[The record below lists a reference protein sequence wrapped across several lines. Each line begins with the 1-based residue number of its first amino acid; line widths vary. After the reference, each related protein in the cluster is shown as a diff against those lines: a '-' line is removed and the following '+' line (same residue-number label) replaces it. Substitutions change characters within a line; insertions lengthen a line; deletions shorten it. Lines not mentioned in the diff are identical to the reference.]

1 MNTEKDNILEE
12 NSLDNI
18 ERVKTLSP
26 NMMVVKRFFRNKLA
40 IVGLGILLFMVLFSF
55 VGGIVSP
62 YGQTEV
68 FRRTDMLKKDYAG
81 ASINKDM
88 SVSVKDGYEY
98 GVSDISMAIL
108 EYQIQGELS
117 KIGEDTMFVN
127 SLSEENHIVSKATP
141 IAKNVGGILQA
152 ELGATVTQE
161 ITDGYNN
168 AVASSQTVFYVGEV
182 KYGINKENVYQLED
196 VATASYLI
204 FNMYDEATALTY
216 DFRIAAETAMVG
228 NLTTFAVAGVNYEI
242 EYTNNNEIM
251 VIYSNDGV
259 NRKEYAMVSKY
270 TISSINKEFLDV
282 EFKYDVI
289 DAIKNDKKSFT
300 SIATDGKKTKFYV
313 KDTNGQYSIKR
324 EKETEVNDSYAKPSK
339 KHILGTDSHGMD
351 LLVRLMYGGR
361 VSLLIGFIVVALELI
376 IGVILGGL
384 AGYFGKWV
392 DTLIMRIVEL
402 FNCIPTMPLYIILGT
417 IMDYKKVNP
426 ELRIYILAVL
436 LAAFYWTGVA
446 RMVRGQILSLREQE
460 FMVATE
466 AMGIRTSKRIFKHLI
481 PNVLPQLIVIAT
493 MDLGGIILT
502 EASLSFLGLGVK
514 FPLASWGGII
524 NAVQDVYILT
534 NYPWVWIPAGICI
547 LITVLGFNFVGD
559 GLRDAFDPKMK
570 R

>member
-1 MNTEKDNILEE
+1 MNTEKENMLEE

-55 VGGIVSP
+55 LGGIVSP

-68 FRRTDMLKKDYAG
+68 FRRTDVLKKDYAG

-88 SVSVKDGYEY
+88 NVSIKDGYDY
-98 GVSDISMAIL
+98 DTSDISMAIL

-117 KIGEDTMFVN
+117 TIGEDTMFVN
-127 SLSEENHIVSKATP
+127 SLNEQSHIVSKANP
-141 IAKNVGGILQA
+141 VAKVVAGALQP
-152 ELGATVTQE
+152 ELGVTLTQE
-161 ITDGYNN
+161 MTDGYNN
-168 AVASSQTVFYVGEV
+168 AVVNGQNVFYVGEV
-182 KYGINKENVYQLED
+182 KYGINNENIYQLED
-196 VATASYLI
+196 VAIASYMI
-204 FNMYDEATALTY
+204 FNMYSEDTALSY
-216 DFRIAAETAMVG
+216 DFRSAAESAFASG
-228 NLTTFAVAGVNYEI
+228 INTFAVANVNYEI
-242 EYTNNNEIM
+242 EYTNEGEIM

-259 NRKEYAMVSKY
+259 NRTEYAMVSKY

-282 EFKYDVI
+282 EFKYAVI
-289 DAIKNDKKSFT
+289 DAIKNDKDTLTAK
-300 SIATDGKKTKFYV
+300 ATDGKETKFYV

-324 EKETEVNDSYAKPSK
+324 EKETTVNDSYSKPSK
-339 KHILGTDSHGMD
+339 KHWVGTDSHGMD
-351 LLVRLMYGGR
+351 LLTRLMYGGR
-361 VSLLIGFIVVALELI
+361 VSLLIGFIVVGLELL
-376 IGVILGGL
+376 IGVILGGI

-417 IMDYKKVNP
+417 IMDYKKVDP

-524 NAVQDVYILT
+524 NAVQDVYVLT
-534 NYPWVWIPAGICI
+534 NYPWIWIPAGICI
-547 LITVLGFNFVGD
+547 LLTVLGFNFVGD

>member
-1 MNTEKDNILEE
+1 MNTEKDNMLEE

-55 VGGIVSP
+55 LGGIVSP

-68 FRRTDMLKKDYAG
+68 FRRTDVLKKDYAG

-88 SVSVKDGYEY
+88 NVSIKDGYDY
-98 GVSDISMAIL
+98 DASDISMAIL

-117 KIGEDTMFVN
+117 TIGEDTMFVN
-127 SLSEENHIVSKATP
+127 SLNEQSHIVSKANP
-141 IAKNVGGILQA
+141 VAKVVAGVLQP

-161 ITDGYNN
+161 MTDGYNN
-168 AVASSQTVFYVGEV
+168 AVVNGQNVFYVGEV
-182 KYGINKENVYQLED
+182 KYGINNENIYQLED
-196 VATASYLI
+196 VAIASYMI
-204 FNMYDEATALTY
+204 FNMYSEDTVLSY
-216 DFRIAAETAMVG
+216 DFRTAAESAFASG
-228 NLTTFAVAGVNYEI
+228 INTFAVADVNYEI
-242 EYTNNNEIM
+242 EYTNEGEIM

-259 NRKEYAMVSKY
+259 NRTEYAMVSKY

-282 EFKYDVI
+282 EFKYAVI
-289 DAIKNDKKSFT
+289 DAIKNDKDTLTAK
-300 SIATDGKKTKFYV
+300 ATDGKETKFYL

-324 EKETEVNDSYAKPSK
+324 EKETTVNDSYAKPSK
-339 KHILGTDSHGMD
+339 KHWVGTDSHGMD
-351 LLVRLMYGGR
+351 LLTRLMYGGR
-361 VSLLIGFIVVALELI
+361 VSLLIGFIVVGLELL
-376 IGVILGGL
+376 IGVFLGGI

-392 DTLIMRIVEL
+392 DTLIMRVVEL

-417 IMDYKKVNP
+417 IMDYKKVDP

-524 NAVQDVYILT
+524 NAVQDVYVLT
-534 NYPWVWIPAGICI
+534 NYPWIWIPAGICI
-547 LITVLGFNFVGD
+547 LLTVLGFNFVGD